1 MEGRR
6 QHQPLQVQ
14 PAGDGRD
21 QRQAG
26 SLDDE
31 EAATDPSSTGG
42 EASSASTSMAPRS
55 IADDT
60 VLEDLMQNIQEDN
73 FYEAGVDISP
83 KRGGETV
90 DEEIQSPSKALKP
103 SATRKAPRLGDG
115 GDPTSTSTASGSDQ
129 PQPEG
134 DAQV

>member
-26 SLDDE
+26 SLDD

-90 DEEIQSPSKALKP
+90 DEEIQSPSKASKP
-103 SATRKAPRLGDG
+103 STTRKAPRLGDG